1 MLGAIAGDICGSSW
15 EGAACPKERFKLF
28 GYGSAFTDD
37 TVCTV
42 AVAKALLEQSDV
54 AKELKEWTNRYPN
67 RGYGGRF
74 IDWAQSDMGPYNSF
88 ANGGA
93 MRVAPAGLLAASLD
107 EADALA
113 EKTAE
118 VTHNHPEGMRGARAI
133 AGAIWLAHQG
143 LTEQQLR
150 EQLTLRY
157 GYDLSPTVASLA
169 ENFGFTVLAEE
180 TVPMALIAALEATS
194 WADAVANAVAIG
206 GDADTLACMAG
217 AVAEARF
224 GLPAEHAQAALPYL
238 SAEMLPIL
246 EALYAKAN
254 RPCPWLA
261 STDAQA
267 KVTAS
272 VGTQVQERSL
282 VDQAKAWWKGRKSV

>member
-15 EGAACPKERFKLF
+15 EGAACPKERFELF

-42 AVAKALLEQSDV
+42 AVANALLNNLDM
-54 AKELKEWTNRYPN
+54 AKELKAWTNRYPN

-93 MRVAPAGLLAASLD
+93 MRVAPAGLLATSLED
-107 EADALA
+107 AEALSDR
-113 EKTAE
+113 TAE

-143 LTEQQLR
+143 LSAQQLR
-150 EQLTLRY
+150 EQLTQRY
-157 GYDLSPTVASLA
+157 GYDLSPTVARLA

-224 GLPAEHAQAALPYL
+224 GLPAEYANAALPYL
-238 SAEMLPIL
+238 SEEMLPIL
-246 EALYAKAN
+246 EALYTRAN
-254 RPCPWLA
+254 RPCPWLVA
-261 STDAQA
+261 G
-267 KVTAS
+267 AS
-272 VGTQVQERSL
+272 VNQARTSLGTKGQERSL
-282 VDQAKAWWKGRKSV
+282 VDQAKAWWNGRKSV